1 MKTPQK
7 HNIKTSPVRSPRGGI
22 FLRPIPPAW
31 WVFILAS
38 GLSLYDLFWAFI
50 PLIFFVILCFV
61 AVFFPGWQFF
71 FHTVMHGSRSRNR
84 VSLTFD
90 DGPDQETTPALL
102 ALLDKH
108 NVKAAFFIVGNKA
121 ARYPELISEI
131 LSRGHE
137 LGNHSLNHDVFLML
151 RTSATLR
158 HEIEGCSQALEASGI
173 RALAFRPPVGIV
185 SPRLKPVLERLGMF
199 CVGFS
204 VRGGDWGN
212 RKISGLS
219 ERILSRVRPGDI
231 VLLHDCRPAGRE
243 ISEWRG
249 EVEAVITGLKRKKI
263 EPAKL
268 SELLGREIMIIPRR
282 QGK

>member
-7 HNIKTSPVRSPRGGI
+7 PDISSGPRRR
-22 FLRPIPPAW
+22 LPPA
-31 WVFILAS
+31 A
-38 GLSLYDLFWAFI
+38 WAFI
-50 PLIFFVILCFV
+50 IALLLSVFLFFLPYLLSPISHLRLFFFVPLLLFILLCF
-61 AVFFPGWQFF
+61 AAPFFPGWQFF
-71 FHTVMHGSRSRNR
+71 LRTIMHGSRKGKQAA
-84 VSLTFD
+84 LTFD
-90 DGPDQETTPALL
+90 DGPDPETTPALL

-108 NVKAAFFIVGNKA
+108 HVKAAFFVIGDKA
-121 ARYPELISEI
+121 AHYPELISEI

-137 LGNHSLNHDVFLML
+137 LGNHSLSHDPLLML
-151 RTSATLR
+151 RTSATLFR
-158 HEIEGCSQALEASGI
+158 EIEECGRVLEASGV

-185 SPRLKPVLERLGMF
+185 NPRLKPVLERLGMF

-243 ISEWRG
+243 VSEWLK
-249 EVEAVITGLKRKKI
+249 EVEAVITGIRRKGI

-268 SELLGREIMIIPRR
+268 SALLGRELMI
-282 QGK
+282 KNK